1 MSANVAPRPFAER
14 IGRLGTE
21 TAYAVS
27 EEAKQ
32 LSATGVKVYPYHI
45 GDLNFATPD
54 IFVSG
59 AWNSRLFLST
69 FPLLFLRF

>member
-1 MSANVAPRPFAER
+1 MSQSSQPRQFAER
-14 IGRLGTE
+14 LGRLGTE

-32 LSATGVKVYPYHI
+32 LTATGVKIFPFHI
-45 GDLNFATPD
+45 GDLNFPTPE

-59 AWNSRLFLST
+59 A
-69 FPLLFLRF
+69 